1 MTRIMMA
8 MAAAPLALLP
18 AVAALAAPPK
28 GVWTNPHKSVRVVFQ
43 RCGQAMCGKV
53 VWASPKAQDD
63 AAAGGG
69 GPLVGAMLFR
79 NFIEEQRGLWSGSV
93 LIPDI
98 GQTVSGTIE
107 QTGPNT
113 LVGEGCVFAGIGC
126 KSQTWTRI
134 R

>member
-1 MTRIMMA
+1 MIRMLTTI
-8 MAAAPLALLP
+8 AAAALASLP
-18 AVAALAAPPK
+18 AAAQAAPPK
-28 GVWTNPHKSVRVVFQ
+28 GVWTNPSKSVRVVFQ

-53 VWASPKAQDD
+53 VWASPKAQAD

-79 NFIEEQRGLWSGSV
+79 DFVEEERGLWSGSV

>member
-1 MTRIMMA
+1 MKRTMMTI
-8 MAAAPLALLP
+8 AAATLAMLP
-18 AVAALAAPPK
+18 AAALAAPPK
-28 GVWTNPHKSVRVVFQ
+28 GVWTNPQKSVRVVFQ

-53 VWASPKAQDD
+53 VWASPKAQAD

-69 GPLVGAMLFR
+69 GPLVGTMLFR
-79 NFIEEQRGLWSGSV
+79 DFVEEERGLWSGSV

-107 QTGPNT
+107 QTGPST

-126 KSQTWTRI
+126 KSQTWTRM